1 MERFAA
7 LVDLECRA
15 LQVHAELGR
24 PFRRRIG
31 AGAPPDALAQ
41 ALGIR
46 LEAQEAGRVRKHR
59 ARARLGETLPEQQFE
74 EDLGMAPR
82 HVGVGHV
89 LPRHV
94 TEVAEAVDH
103 LLGRTAAD
111 AELQA
116 AAGDEVGGGGILRH
130 VHRIFVTHV
139 DDRGADLDVL
149 RLRAAGREQW
159 ERRAELAGEM
169 MNAEIGA
176 VGTEFLDRNR
186 ELDRL

>member
-1 MERFAA
+1 M
-7 LVDLECRA
+7 
-15 LQVHAELGR
+15 
-24 PFRRRIG
+24 PS
-31 AGAPPDALAQ
+31 
-41 ALGIR
+41 
-46 LEAQEAGRVRKHR
+46 
-59 ARARLGETLPEQQFE
+59 
-74 EDLGMAPR
+74 
-82 HVGVGHV
+82 
-89 LPRHV
+89 
-94 TEVAEAVDH
+94 VDH

-111 AELQA
+111 PELQA
-116 AAGDEVGGGGILRH
+116 AAGDEVGGAGILRH